1 MVKIGQIMQNHKR
14 WKDWKDMKIHERTNP
29 NIWRYWRSYA
39 ESTDSTPINL
49 LVLYPFKPVGCGGSL
64 GWLCRGSSNS
74 FKNGRT
80 SSTDRPTALA
90 ASATN
95 SCKCLR
101 QTSHSQQWQSSFH
114 KQRVGMWSQGH
125 ACKQEVQGDGCC
137 ESERC
142 IFERLR
148 QIYWQRSYKSCR
160 MLGFNGLEA
169 GMANAVLVLFL
180 THPN

>member
-1 MVKIGQIMQNHKR
+1 MQNHKR

-49 LVLYPFKPVGCGGSL
+49 LVIYPFKPVGCGGSL

-114 KQRVGMWSQGH
+114 KLRVGMWSQGH
-125 ACKQEVQGDGCC
+125 ACRKCRVMAVVRVNVVYLKDCG
-137 ESERC
+137 
-142 IFERLR
+142 
-148 QIYWQRSYKSCR
+148 KSTDKDHTSHVECWGSTAWKLAWR
-160 MLGFNGLEA
+160 M
-169 GMANAVLVLFL
+169 
-180 THPN
+180 PC